1 MSSPFQKLFSRKKAE
16 LIKPE
21 TGMLVPRD
29 GTKLQKA
36 IHSDHDNLS
45 NKEIREANREYKKSV
60 RKYNRK
66 NDTNLAKKPPKKDT
80 SLAPKMEQERKSLNP
95 GAIKSVMENQNVS
108 EKEAIA
114 IVNKR
119 RSESR
124 SNAKLKE
131 ESKNGWSTEKCKSK
145 RAELKEVLAKD
156 PYAEFGD
163 ILKQQIAEN
172 C

>member
-45 NKEIREANREYKKSV
+45 DKEIREANREYKKSV

-80 SLAPKMEQERKSLNP
+80 SLAPKMEQEVDEDARADANPGYTQWRYDTRKATKKEVPDDEKSLKKFKKWKAAKKANKKEIDNP
-95 GAIKSVMENQNVS
+95 KP
-108 EKEAIA
+108 KD
-114 IVNKR
+114 NK
-119 RSESR
+119 
-124 SNAKLKE
+124 
-131 ESKNGWSTEKCKSK
+131 KN
-145 RAELKEVLAKD
+145 
-156 PYAEFGD
+156 
-163 ILKQQIAEN
+163 
-172 C
+172 